1 MATEQNQLRRIA
13 VQLTDKELREVE
25 KSLREDEAELS
36 RALVDLGNKLKTQ
49 SLSKS
54 IPQSNLMLLN
64 ALPYAYDFSADSN
77 SDSKQKS
84 IECDSTSNIS
94 VKVYKK
100 G

>member
-1 MATEQNQLRRIA
+1 MERNL
-13 VQLTDKELREVE
+13 VDG
-25 KSLREDEAELS
+25 EAEMS
-36 RALVDLGNKLKTQ
+36 KALVDLGNKLNTH

>member
-1 MATEQNQLRRIA
+1 MS
-13 VQLTDKELREVE
+13 K
-25 KSLREDEAELS
+25 
-36 RALVDLGNKLKTQ
+36 ALVDLGNKLKTQ